1 MVAGLRARLLLLA
14 IDADRQDDIAECI
27 DEWES
32 AGLLANTFL
41 LDLKVDT
48 PRAEFLTAFPGDPTW
63 KALDAALNHLPWNE
77 VTVVSIRPGTL
88 GTTSQERVGK
98 EESLVARLREAY
110 PPLSE
115 VKPRL
120 FSLSVYQPSVEF
132 QANHL
137 PRNFTGHLI
146 HEPTNFVDERLPRQ
160 PLGADT
166 ASTLAFTAVV
176 AGGGLRSQRECPVG
190 LINDY
195 TLDATIKLRF
205 IRALGRAA
213 SAGFL
218 LDRSIRRIIGP
229 ESSTSLVETTGISV
243 VDDDPRLLSD
253 LGREIIK
260 AGGFRYQKTEARPST
275 PEVKEAGFFEAIRT
289 FFSGFGFYLGKA
301 VETTVKSRIES
312 RARAFLDA
320 FQELLFGDDSTVR
333 IRGTTTAMSPEL
345 ALEELARRTAELK
358 DVVDF
363 GRIENRPIPT
373 PDTWRLLSSASL
385 AALDGAENEDSTR
398 CLVKGGVRTV
408 FRRPAILG
416 PAPSSSD
423 FLVARESLERVGIDA
438 RFVQVDALDF
448 ATQEQFESALREARL
463 DSVFAG
469 GTTGAKPADDSKSR
483 LRVTRTREDRIADRK
498 DDTRPG
504 SASTVP
510 VETVTEL
517 RRRFE
522 AWRSRLKSEHSGSLL
537 WDVSSSIHEGIRA
550 AKDDYKFDDIKRIS
564 EEAATILPPEKK
576 SLRSAL
582 SAVGILTGV
591 LIALGFILSR
601 LGIASL
607 IGLPIVLLFLIVWL
621 FGTAIALGQTIIR
634 QAISL
639 RKFDFECK
647 KAESELDRL
656 IRLTLNAVRE
666 FSRLTFIQRQL
677 TDWSRSIREVAHAP
691 FGRLTDVD
699 DSMDRL
705 PHIPHPPQFPIAQF
719 LSRPDQISAIDR
731 EVWLRILR
739 IGYLSDVYRGLR
751 ARWSDEYNMHA
762 PGGIEPESDTGP
774 FRALGPAERRASG
787 RILNPRSDLAESFL
801 RYELRASVTE
811 GELAS
816 IVRWFSDHSLSDLF
830 SGLDHVETAHHAF
843 DKFSPEE
850 FLLGLTRERRA
861 ADFDPN
867 SFSPLVDRR
876 VDNVEHKLVWNGDGL
891 LRSFPVSPERP
902 LHFVTWAIH
911 VGYSLALSDIV
922 GGRVVEPA
930 TPGEPDGAPKYR
942 S

>member
-63 KALDAALNHLPWNE
+63 KSLDAALNHLPWNE

-88 GTTSQERVGK
+88 GTTAQERVGK

-120 FSLSVYQPSVEF
+120 FSLSVYQSSVEF
-132 QANHL
+132 QAAHL

-160 PLGADT
+160 PLGTDT

-190 LINDY
+190 SINDY
-195 TLDATIKLRF
+195 SLDATIKLRF

-229 ESSTSLVETTGISV
+229 ESSTSLVETPGISV

-260 AGGFRYQKTEARPST
+260 AGRFHYQKTEKRPST
-275 PEVKEAGFFEAIRT
+275 SEVKETGFFEAIRT

-333 IRGTTTAMSPEL
+333 IRGTTTAMSPEH
-345 ALEELARRTAELK
+345 ALEELARRAAELK

-363 GRIENRPIPT
+363 GRIESRPIPT

-385 AALDGAENEDSTR
+385 SALDGADIDATR

-408 FRRPAILG
+408 FRRPAVLG

-423 FLVARESLERVGIDA
+423 FHVARESLERVGIDL

-448 ATQEQFESALREARL
+448 AAQDQFESALREARL

-469 GTTGAKPADDSKSR
+469 GTSSAKPEDDSKSR
-483 LRVTRTREDRIADRK
+483 LRVTKTREDRIADRK
-498 DDTRPG
+498 DDPAAG
-504 SASTVP
+504 SGATVP
-510 VETVTEL
+510 VETVTDL

-522 AWRSRLKSEHSGSLL
+522 TWRSRLKSEHSGTLL
-537 WDVSSSIHEGIRA
+537 WDVSSSINEGIRA
-550 AKDDYKFDDIKRIS
+550 AKDDYKFEDIKRIS
-564 EEAATILPPEKK
+564 EEAATIVPPEKK

-591 LIALGFILSR
+591 LIALGFLLSR

-607 IGLPIVLLFLIVWL
+607 IGLPIVLLFFVIWL

-634 QAISL
+634 QAIAL

-647 KAESELDRL
+647 KADSELDRL

-705 PHIPHPPQFPIAQF
+705 PHIPHPPQFPIARF

-739 IGYLSDVYRGLR
+739 IGYLSDGYRQLR

-762 PGGIEPESDTGP
+762 PGGLEPESDTGP
-774 FRALGPAERRASG
+774 LRALGTAERRASG
-787 RILNPRSDLAESFL
+787 RILNPRSDLAETFL
-801 RYELRASVTE
+801 RQELRASVTE
-811 GELAS
+811 GELES
-816 IVRWFSDHSLSDLF
+816 IVRWFSDHRLSDLF
-830 SGLDHVETAHHAF
+830 SKLDHVETAHHAF

-861 ADFDPN
+861 VDFDPN
-867 SFSPLVDRR
+867 SFSPHVDRR
-876 VDNVEHKLVWNGDGL
+876 VDNVEHQLVWNGDGL
-891 LRSFPVSPERP
+891 LKSFPVSPERP
-902 LHFVTWAIH
+902 LHFVTWALH
-911 VGYSLALSDIV
+911 VGYGHALTDIV
-922 GGRVVEPA
+922 GGRAAGPA
-930 TPGEPDGAPKYR
+930 APAEPDRPPRYR